1 MSDDQPLVPVFI
13 PPLVTVLAH
22 AEAQKPGPLTQAE
35 VLAIRDRSVCLMLP
49 EEQARALI
57 ARRGPD
63 IDPDNCWADWQ
74 QIREE
79 RAEADEEP
87 INPFG

>member
-49 EEQARALI
+49 E
-57 ARRGPD
+57 
-63 IDPDNCWADWQ
+63 
-74 QIREE
+74 
-79 RAEADEEP
+79 
-87 INPFG
+87 

>member
-1 MSDDQPLVPVFI
+1 MDDEQHLVPVFI

-22 AEAQKPGPLTQAE
+22 AEAQNPGRLTQAE

-63 IDPDNCWADWQ
+63 IDPENCWADWQ
-74 QIREE
+74 QIQEGE
-79 RAEADEEP
+79 VQPEP
-87 INPFG
+87 